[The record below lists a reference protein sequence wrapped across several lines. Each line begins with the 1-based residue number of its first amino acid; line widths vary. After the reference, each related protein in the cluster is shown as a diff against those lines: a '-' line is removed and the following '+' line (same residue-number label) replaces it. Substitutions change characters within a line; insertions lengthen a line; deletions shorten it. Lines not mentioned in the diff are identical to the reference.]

1 MKKYEIGLYEK
12 AMRNTLTWK
21 EKLQCAKEC
30 GYDYLEISIDATEE
44 KINRIYMD
52 SQRRKAIFIENI
64 RKIAEID
71 EREKFW

>member
-21 EKLQCAKEC
+21 ENLQCAKEC

-52 SQRRKAIFIENI
+52 TEEKREIMEANFI
-64 RKIAEID
+64 
-71 EREKFW
+71 RESR

>member
-52 SQRRKAIFIENI
+52 TEEKERLWKQSSI
-64 RKIAEID
+64 RES
-71 EREKFW
+71 R

>member
-44 KINRIYMD
+44 RSTVSTWIQKKKERLWKQ
-52 SQRRKAIFIENI
+52 SSI
-64 RKIAEID
+64 RES
-71 EREKFW
+71 R

>member
-52 SQRRKAIFIENI
+52 YGSNLRYGNPDRF
-64 RKIAEID
+64 D
-71 EREKFW
+71 ERKCSYKIRIG

>member
-30 GYDYLEISIDATEE
+30 GYNYLEISIDATEE
-44 KINRIYMD
+44 KINRIYMIQKKKERLWKQ
-52 SQRRKAIFIENI
+52 SSI
-64 RKIAEID
+64 RES
-71 EREKFW
+71 R

>member
-52 SQRRKAIFIENI
+52 TE
-64 RKIAEID
+64 
-71 EREKFW
+71 EKKRDYGSNLRYGESR

>member
-44 KINRIYMD
+44 KDQPYLHGY
-52 SQRRKAIFIENI
+52 RRKKRLWKQSSI
-64 RKIAEID
+64 RES
-71 EREKFW
+71 R